1 MWRFWKLAGS
11 SEATSGGT
19 RVGSW
24 RQIDSVHLGWKPWHS
39 MNIPEENC
47 PSCNWRLA
55 VRKTCLVLSEGTWR
69 KAVATQVGIRASSRS
84 LFFRLSRLPEIS
96 SSMEVLVLAVNRS
109 FWMNSAS
116 SNKCLLSSSS
126 PPTLFL
132 NISIS
137 CHLSWVQC
145 QTHQIL
151 LKNTPLFCGKM
162 KKMRGFWCF
171 SSSISAPLPTKPPI
185 SEKGNFSP
193 LRFGRKV

>member
-1 MWRFWKLAGS
+1 MWKFWKLVGS
-11 SEATSGGT
+11 SGATSGGT

-24 RQIDSVHLGWKPWHS
+24 RQTDSVHLAWEPQDS
-39 MNIPEENC
+39 VNIPEENC

-55 VRKTCLVLSEGTWR
+55 VRKTCLVLSEGIWR
-69 KAVATQVGIRASSRS
+69 KAVATQVGIRAPSRS
-84 LFFRLSRLPEIS
+84 LFSHLFRLCRLPEIN

-137 CHLSWVQC
+137 CRLSWVQC

-151 LKNTPLFCGKM
+151 LKNTPLFCGKP
-162 KKMRGFWCF
+162 KKMKRLLVFFLLNLCSAGR
-171 SSSISAPLPTKPPI
+171 SS
-185 SEKGNFSP
+185 
-193 LRFGRKV
+193 